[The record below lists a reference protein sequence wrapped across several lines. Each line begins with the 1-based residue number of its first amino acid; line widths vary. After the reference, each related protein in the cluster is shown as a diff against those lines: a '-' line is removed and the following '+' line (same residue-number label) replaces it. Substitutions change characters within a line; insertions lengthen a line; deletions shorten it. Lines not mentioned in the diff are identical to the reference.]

1 MTFLLR
7 INKME
12 PSNHL
17 GKKLQKKM
25 FFEVFAA
32 PILELISSRK
42 YFKVPRPIT
51 NLKNMI
57 VINWHFSNESYEY
70 VGVSNRSFFFLS
82 QIPLAFLQNQNRD
95 LGNSYAK
102 SRRKKIAT

>member
-1 MTFLLR
+1 
-7 INKME
+7 ME

-70 VGVSNRSFFFLS
+70 VGVSNRSLFFFLR
-82 QIPLAFLQNQNRD
+82 FL
-95 LGNSYAK
+95 
-102 SRRKKIAT
+102 